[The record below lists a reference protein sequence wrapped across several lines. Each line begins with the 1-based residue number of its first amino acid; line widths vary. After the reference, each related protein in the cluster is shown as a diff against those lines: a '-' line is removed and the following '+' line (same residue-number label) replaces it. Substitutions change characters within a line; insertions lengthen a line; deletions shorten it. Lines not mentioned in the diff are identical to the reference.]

1 MRVLCIYFLEE
12 APVETIAEACFRFS
26 PQIALG
32 RRAIFIEIGACKHL
46 YSEQSVLL
54 RTQSVVS
61 RFKKKGRLTIDDD
74 IPTVLARAMF
84 RSKDRRSLP
93 VDALHIFASPFQ
105 ETTMLDHAITSFKRL
120 GIETIGEI
128 LKIPRGAIT
137 VRFGKEAL
145 LAFHHI
151 ESAYQVIWPRFIP
164 VEKVIESE
172 NVDEMY
178 DVTDLEPLL
187 FLLKSILDRVML
199 RLRGRSQVISNFKIT
214 FHLEKYSTLEK
225 TEREWVFDLAFP
237 QGSVISLLPMI
248 RDKLNFDLERNPL
261 LAPVRKIEVQVLNSV
276 FSKSK
281 QTDFFSKKEED
292 LESFRSIVNRL
303 SERLGFNRA
312 FLAQPKEAYFPE
324 RNWQKTLEATSEVE
338 NKVPER
344 PLRILRTPL
353 ELRLIDQYLFYKKR
367 KWKVLS
373 LEGPERISGD
383 WWIQDKER
391 DYFKAKLESGEEFWI
406 FHFPESGVYFLH
418 GIFD

>member
-32 RRAIFIEIGACKHL
+32 KRAIFIEVGACKHL

-54 RTQSVVS
+54 RTQSMMS
-61 RFKKKGRLTIDDD
+61 RFKKRGRLIIDDD
-74 IPTVLARAMF
+74 IPTALARAVF
-84 RSKDRRSLP
+84 KSKDRASLP
-93 VDALHIFASPFQ
+93 VDALQIYSSPFHGS
-105 ETTMLDHAITSFKRL
+105 EMLDHAITSFKRL
-120 GIETIGEI
+120 GVETIGEI
-128 LKIPRGAIT
+128 LRIPRGAIT

-145 LAFHHI
+145 LALHQI
-151 ESAYQVIWPRFIP
+151 ECAYQVIWPRFIP

-178 DVTDLEPLL
+178 DLRELEPLL
-187 FLLKSILDRVML
+187 FILKSVLDRAML
-199 RLRGRSQVISNFKIT
+199 RLRGRCQVISNFKIT
-214 FHLEKYSTLEK
+214 FYLEKYSTLEK

-261 LAPVRKIEVQVLNSV
+261 LAPVRKAEVQVLSSV
-276 FSKSK
+276 CAQSK

-324 RNWQKTLEATSEVE
+324 RNWQKTLDETQEVE
-338 NKVPER
+338 NKIPER

-353 ELRLIDQYLFYKKR
+353 EIRLIDQYLFCKKR

-373 LEGPERISGD
+373 LDGPERISGD
-383 WWIQDKER
+383 WWIKDKER

-406 FHFPESGVYFLH
+406 FHLPETGMYFLH